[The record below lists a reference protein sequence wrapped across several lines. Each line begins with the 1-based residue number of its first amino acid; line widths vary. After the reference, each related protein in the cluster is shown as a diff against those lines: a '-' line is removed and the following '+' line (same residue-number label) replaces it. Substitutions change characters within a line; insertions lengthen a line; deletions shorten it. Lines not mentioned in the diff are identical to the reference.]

1 MLTKDELREINTEFW
16 LDFKKHMSRIKSSSG
31 KKINWLSYPTQVKD
45 IYLRLEVTRQFVA
58 INFDF
63 QYKDEATRSVFW
75 EQMQELKKVLQESMG
90 KDDIWMEE
98 CYSDSVPVFSRIQW
112 KKEGLNYFNPQ
123 NQAEIFD
130 FFQEKLVS
138 FDIFYQNYKEIL
150 QFLEK

>member
-150 QFLEK
+150 QFLAK

>member
-1 MLTKDELREINTEFW
+1 MLTKDELRTINSEFW
-16 LDFKKHMSRIKSSSG
+16 LDFKKHMSRLKSSSG

-45 IYLRLEVTRQFVA
+45 IYLRLEVNRAYVA

-63 QYKDEATRSVFW
+63 QYKEEATRAVFW

-90 KDDIWMEE
+90 QEDIWMEE

-123 NQAEIFD
+123 HQAAIFD

-150 QFLEK
+150 QFLAK